1 MKYSWSNSLFVFV
14 FFTSQ
19 KHMDHITGSYSARWS
34 VFSAALEGTGWM
46 RPSQA
51 PTILNFSKK
60 QKFTNRTV
68 FFRVQRDKKEFP
80 EHPIGLPSFEYIS
93 NKTLV
98 YITIIS
104 HLCLFYPRTASE
116 QPVFAYI
123 LLSVF
128 SLQTSFDHHHAAI
141 SRSHCP
147 NTDPRNMKCLSVAF
161 V

>member
-34 VFSAALEGTGWM
+34 VFSAAFEGTGWM

-68 FFRVQRDKKEFP
+68 FFGFKEIKKNFQNIQLDCRHSSIFP
-80 EHPIGLPSFEYIS
+80 IRLSCTSQSSLTFAFFIRAPHPNNLCLRTSC
-93 NKTLV
+93 LV
-98 YITIIS
+98 FSVCKHHSTIIMQQF
-104 HLCLFYPRTASE
+104 LVPIA
-116 QPVFAYI
+116 
-123 LLSVF
+123 
-128 SLQTSFDHHHAAI
+128 QT
-141 SRSHCP
+141 P
-147 NTDPRNMKCLSVAF
+147 TQET
-161 V
+161 